1 MRFFLC
7 KSVWQDLISEGLLHL
22 SKKIPTIR
30 IIRDKIPT
38 FSVDLIGCWTV
49 PQTIF
54 FLLLPYYKRVKQMT
68 LVGHQKIM
76 LVRAMWERART
87 TRCIIDQLLIFD
99 LVDLYSPI
107 QPSTAQYSP
116 VKSCT
121 PHYSSVQPS
130 CGPVAAHYIPVQPV
144 ILVNVVKYV
153 TQLPFQKPHSLLC
166 LVTICFRGY

>member
-1 MRFFLC
+1 
-7 KSVWQDLISEGLLHL
+7 
-22 SKKIPTIR
+22 
-30 IIRDKIPT
+30 
-38 FSVDLIGCWTV
+38 
-49 PQTIF
+49 
-54 FLLLPYYKRVKQMT
+54 MT
-68 LVGHQKIM
+68 AVGHQKIM

-166 LVTICFRGY
+166 LVVESISDSSVAAES